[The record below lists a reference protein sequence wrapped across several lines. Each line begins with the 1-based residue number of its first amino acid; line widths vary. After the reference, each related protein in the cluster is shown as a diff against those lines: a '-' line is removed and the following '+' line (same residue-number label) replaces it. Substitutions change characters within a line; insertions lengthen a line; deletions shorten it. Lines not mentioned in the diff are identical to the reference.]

1 MKVPKRGCRAARVL
15 SAVAVVAAS
24 LAGCGSPDRPSA
36 GTAEPV
42 SRAEAESL
50 LATAVSLA
58 TQPNF
63 CAVSEEQC
71 RSEAAFAA
79 NAGWRPGDTPPRVTG
94 VRQLPATVTGGS
106 PVTVLGLAGAR
117 ADATPFTADFA
128 TTRTDPT
135 RIRSLTPVYWSGVGY
150 RDRSQEASTVDS
162 G

>member
-1 MKVPKRGCRAARVL
+1 M
-15 SAVAVVAAS
+15 VVAG
-24 LAGCGSPDRPSA
+24 LAACGSPDRPA
-36 GTAEPV
+36 GPANLPEPV

-58 TQPNF
+58 RQPNF
-63 CAVSEEQC
+63 CAVVAASEEQC

-79 NAGWRPGDTPPRVTG
+79 SVGWRPGDTPPRVTG
-94 VRQLPATVTGGS
+94 VRQLPARVTGGS
-106 PVTVLGLAGAR
+106 PVTVLELAGTR

-128 TTRTDPT
+128 TTRTDLA

-150 RDRSQEASTVDS
+150 RDRFQEASTVDS